1 MHRYITLV
9 IFFKKIVFDF
19 ASIFWINLTVPMEN
33 AVRAWIYQISHISKI
48 LYVILNLSSGFDKLN
63 GKCS

>member
-33 AVRAWIYQISHISKI
+33 AVRA
-48 LYVILNLSSGFDKLN
+48 
-63 GKCS
+63 